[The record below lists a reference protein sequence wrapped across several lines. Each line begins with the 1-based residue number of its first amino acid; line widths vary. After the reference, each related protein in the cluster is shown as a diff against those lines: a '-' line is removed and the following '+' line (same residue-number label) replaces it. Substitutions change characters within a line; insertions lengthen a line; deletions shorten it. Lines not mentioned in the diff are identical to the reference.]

1 MITQNRS
8 RTCSVAIN
16 GVEDQPPLT
25 CTGKT
30 SETQTITNPLAADMA
45 TWGEWTPAATN
56 TDTSIISITQTRV
69 LPSYCIGN
77 ADNPITCDGE
87 TSQTRDV
94 TNTLAADT
102 ATWGEW
108 SGCY

>member
-1 MITQNRS
+1 MITQSRS

-30 SETQTITNPLAADMA
+30 SETQTVVNP
-45 TWGEWTPAATN
+45 
-56 TDTSIISITQTRV
+56 
-69 LPSYCIGN
+69 
-77 ADNPITCDGE
+77 
-87 TSQTRDV
+87 
-94 TNTLAADT
+94 LAADT

-108 SGCY
+108 SPAATNTDTSVISITQTRDCQVTIIGNADNPAPTCDGETSQTNFGSGMLPTH